1 MENLPLDTIA
11 QRYKALGDSV
21 DLINAI
27 LSGTLMEPEARQR
40 AAIDRNVRHLELMRV
55 KNFWTDEDM
64 TAVDAAITAG
74 NAYLVNVPP
83 VVIK

>member
-11 QRYKALGDSV
+11 QRYTALGDCV

-27 LSGTLMEPEARQR
+27 LSGTLMETETRQR

>member
-27 LSGTLMEPEARQR
+27 LSGILMEPKARQR
-40 AAIDRNVRHLELMRV
+40 AALDRNVRHLELMRA